1 MVEIIPR
8 QKVSY
13 LPRIRIFLDISILL
27 FLSVLVS
34 YFVLQQFV
42 SLRESEL
49 ADQKNLLGAE
59 FTSAEKALEE
69 RVFGLKVQIE
79 NFGKVI
85 ETRKNSLNFF
95 TFLEQNTIP
104 KVFFTK
110 LDLNPQ
116 THEAVLLGQS
126 VNFFTLEQ
134 QMLVL
139 KSNPEI
145 ASITLSEVRLGDEGL
160 AEFRLNIQFNGEVF
174 Q

>member
-49 ADQKNLLGAE
+49 VDQKNLLGAE

-116 THEAVLLGQS
+116 THEAILLGQS

-139 KSNPEI
+139 KSNPAI
-145 ASITLSEVRLGDEGL
+145 ASVILSDVRLGDEGL